1 MLKRELVISMLVV
14 TLSHFQA
21 APAAAH
27 SGGTNAQG
35 CHTDHRT
42 GDYHCHT
49 PKYSTPDQE
58 TYCHVLDGE
67 QRCGYARSTCSN
79 LASRYGGYCVR
90 E

>member
-1 MLKRELVISMLVV
+1 MLTRHVVIFLLVA
-14 TLSHFQA
+14 TLSHLRP
-21 APAAAH
+21 APADAH

-35 CHTDHRT
+35 CHTNHRT

-49 PKYSTPDQE
+49 PKYSAPAAD
-58 TYCHVLDGE
+58 TYCHVIDGE

-79 LASRYGGYCVR
+79 LAARYGGYCVR